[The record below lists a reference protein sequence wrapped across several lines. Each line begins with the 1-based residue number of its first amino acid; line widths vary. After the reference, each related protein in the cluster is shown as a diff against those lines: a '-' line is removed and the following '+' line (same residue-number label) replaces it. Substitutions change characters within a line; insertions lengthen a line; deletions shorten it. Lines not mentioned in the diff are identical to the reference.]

1 MIRCI
6 PGSSSEVEIHGF
18 PVLFRGVTNAPFV
31 VFALIRTTNSPDL
44 KKTTMNRTKTLR
56 YLLFTTLASAAIQ
69 SYAQNPAAAPMFGA
83 NGTLSVD
90 IQTGTD
96 IAIRHVL
103 LPDGKL
109 LLAGGGFDTNCN
121 CSHISL
127 LKIDT
132 LCGKFDATFGT
143 GGKIGH
149 LFDQHSV
156 LTDMA
161 VLPNGKILACGQNA
175 PDNSPSNQIGAVY
188 RFNADGSPDLTMNGT
203 AWRTDRFDAVSSGIH
218 KAILPLNIGHFYAV
232 GNSSS
237 NTNGGADG
245 VGIMRFL
252 ANGSL
257 DPSFNGDGKS
267 WTNFGGIPFQP
278 SVHSAVLLADSS
290 VLIVGT
296 AAVTSGGPRQ
306 LILARFDTDGNA
318 FPGFGTNGL
327 VWSTINTIDGASQH
341 RAFLLADGKILV
353 GASGTVVVQEFL
365 TARFLSS
372 GELDVTY
379 GTNGISGAN
388 PTPVPEAAYGLDV
401 LPDGSSLQIGGD
413 GGFVGSYVV
422 KRTPDGQLD
431 TGFGATGVFSIP
443 QTTGLVVWGGLA
455 TAAGRWITYGK
466 RNATDMAVLK
476 HTTDPTQGLFADLGP
491 DITDCAGLVLDAG
504 FSGSTYLWSTN
515 ATEQTIVVNTSGT
528 YRVAI
533 TNAESCTD
541 RDTIAVQVLQLPP
554 VPEVIEEGLDLFVVT
569 LGEYQ
574 WYLNGEPIPGA
585 TEGEL
590 TAQENG
596 SYTVSVT
603 NSSGCTSFSEPV
615 VVLSVAVQERSLEE
629 ARIFPNPAT
638 DHVYVQLTGFGST
651 GYQPVS
657 LVDNAGR
664 IVLRTRLK
672 TGTEVPQLIDLSQV
686 VPGCYVLQFGNEQD
700 HTMKPV
706 RIVKY

>member
-1 MIRCI
+1 
-6 PGSSSEVEIHGF
+6 
-18 PVLFRGVTNAPFV
+18 
-31 VFALIRTTNSPDL
+31 
-44 KKTTMNRTKTLR
+44 
-56 YLLFTTLASAAIQ
+56 
-69 SYAQNPAAAPMFGA
+69 MFGLD
-83 NGTLSVD
+83 GRLSVD
-90 IQTGTD
+90 VLAGTD
-96 IAIRHVL
+96 IAIRHAL

-127 LKIDT
+127 LKLDT

-188 RFNADGSPDLTMNGT
+188 RFNSDGSPDLTMNGT
-203 AWRTDRFDAVSSGIH
+203 AWRTDRFDDVSSGIH
-218 KAILPLNIGHFYAV
+218 KAILPLNSGRFYAV

-237 NTNGGADG
+237 NTNGGVDG

-257 DPSFNGDGKS
+257 DPSYNGDGKT
-267 WTNFGGIPFQP
+267 WTDFGGLPFQP
-278 SVHSAVLLADSS
+278 SVHSALLLADSS

-296 AAVTSGGPRQ
+296 AAVTSGGSRQ
-306 LILARFDTDGNA
+306 LILARFDSDGNA

-327 VWSTINTIDGASQH
+327 VWTTINTIDGASQH

-353 GASGTVVVQEFL
+353 GASGTVAAQEFL
-365 TARFLSS
+365 TARFLDS
-372 GELDVTY
+372 GELDVNY
-379 GTNGISGAN
+379 GTNGISGAS
-388 PTPVPEAAYGLDV
+388 PTPVSEAAYGLDV

-476 HTTDPTQGLFADLGP
+476 HTTDPAQGLFANLGP
-491 DITDCAGLVLDAG
+491 DITECAGLILDAG
-504 FSGSTYLWSTN
+504 FPGSTYLWSTN

-528 YRVAI
+528 YRVSI
-533 TNAESCTD
+533 TDVESCTD

-554 VPEVIEEGLDLFVVT
+554 VPEVIEEGPYLFAIAS
-569 LGEYQ
+569 GDFQ

-590 TAQENG
+590 TAEENG

-603 NSSGCTSFSEPV
+603 NSNGCTSFSDAI
-615 VVLSVAVQERSLEE
+615 VVLTVSVTESSFAE
-629 ARIFPNPAT
+629 AHVFPNPAS
-638 DHVYVQLTGFGST
+638 DHLYVQLPHNRST
-651 GYQPVS
+651 GYQLVS

-664 IVLRTRLK
+664 IVLRTSLRS
-672 TGTEVPQLIDLSQV
+672 GVEVPQRIDLSKV
-686 VPGCYVLQFGNEQD
+686 VSGSYALVVDGGMD
-700 HTMKPV
+700 HRTIDPI
-706 RIVKY
+706 RIVKQ